1 MFLPRGRLALA
12 EDLKIMRKLKYCAKI
27 VLDALSE
34 FPLFCGKYD
43 AAHGSE
49 DYMYGIS
56 TVMEMIAY
64 YAEDNEF
71 NETFIKNMLESEAKL
86 AKTK

>member
-1 MFLPRGRLALA
+1 
-12 EDLKIMRKLKYCAKI
+12 MRKLKYCAKI

-34 FPLFCGKYD
+34 CPLFCGKYD
-43 AAHGSE
+43 TAHGSE
-49 DYMYGIS
+49 DYMLGIS